1 MIRFN
6 KPTIDKKDLES
17 VLYCMIKDDLASGEY
32 LKTFS
37 AELAKRIHLPN
48 VAVFNAYFHS
58 FESIFYLLQSQP
70 GDEVILPSFAR
81 CGILRCIE
89 KCRLVPVL
97 VDVEDDSFL
106 PSFEEVRRKITQNTR
121 CIIISQLFGIPYEIS
136 AYKEFGVSLVEDVD
150 GSLDSMVNEQR
161 VGSFGDFVTMN
172 FNDFSLLTTG
182 TGGMVASHDK
192 RLKMMIRS
200 FRDDQAW
207 MDCLMSDFNASLGIS
222 QMKKLEQNIA
232 ARKKIAEYY
241 DGAVLASNSEFIGR
255 AEGKELSFSSYVVK
269 TQTPFHECAHF
280 FKKYGIPV
288 HKGIER
294 PLHSYL
300 GEDIKR
306 FSHTEELYNSLIA
319 LPIYPTLSKR
329 DIERIVKGI
338 RAIL

>member
-17 VLYCMIKDDLASGEY
+17 VLYCMIKDDLNSGEY
-32 LKTFS
+32 LRTFS
-37 AELAKRIHLPN
+37 SELSKRVHLPN

-58 FESIFYLLQSQP
+58 FESIFHILQSQP

-81 CGILRCIE
+81 YGILSCIE

-106 PSFEEVRRKITQNTR
+106 PSIEEVRKKITPKT
-121 CIIISQLFGIPYEIS
+121 CCMIISQLFGIPYEIS
-136 AYKEFGVSLVEDVD
+136 SYKEFGVPLIEDVD
-150 GSLDSMVNEQR
+150 GSLDSTVNEKR

-172 FNDFSLLTTG
+172 FNDSSILTTG
-182 TGGMVASHDK
+182 AGGMVASQDK

-200 FRDDQAW
+200 FREDQAW

-232 ARKKIAEYY
+232 SRKKIAEYY
-241 DGAVLASNSEFIGR
+241 DSAVFASNSQFIGR
-255 AEGKELSFSSYVVK
+255 AEKKELSFSSYVVK
-269 TQTPFHECAHF
+269 TQTPFQECACF
-280 FKKYGIPV
+280 FQKMGIPV

-300 GEDIKR
+300 GEDVKR
-306 FSHTEELYNSLIA
+306 FSRTEELYNSLIA
-319 LPIYPTLSKR
+319 LPIYPTLSNG
-329 DIERIVKGI
+329 DIEKIVKGI
-338 RAIL
+338 RAVL